1 MNTAN
6 SIVLCFYS
14 TTAPRTTTLNRAAT
28 ARAINSAGAATNAAR
43 LYNSVINAKGT
54 AVGRAVSLQNQTG
67 TLIRRHCM
75 PCSAGGHYVR
85 VRDVPRVQDIFDDAQ
100 LELDSIREDILS
112 TYPEIISGVRQRL
125 GAFAQEVVIPT
136 ASEIAAKFS
145 IALAF
150 TNQPAPI
157 DGPVLS
163 GLSEEVANRV
173 RAESKAQVQDM
184 LRKAHAAPV
193 QDLSNT
199 LLELIDRLRNADRL
213 HLSQFDKLDSEVRR
227 VRGLNV
233 LALPEIN
240 TLLDAAQGIADLKHS
255 MSTAAE
261 DRALAAGKAEKVAAQ
276 ADETLNAIG
285 L

>member
-1 MNTAN
+1 MNTIN

-28 ARAINSAGAATNAAR
+28 ARATNSAGAATNAAR

-54 AVGRAVSLQNQTG
+54 AVGKAVSLQNQTG
-67 TLIRRHCM
+67 TNIRRFGM
-75 PCSAGGHYVR
+75 PCAAGGYYVR
-85 VRDVPRVQDIFDDAQ
+85 VRDVQKVQDIFDDAQ
-100 LELDSIREDILS
+100 LDLDSIREDILS

-125 GAFAQEVVIPT
+125 GAFAHEVVIPT
-136 ASEIAAKFS
+136 ASEIATKFTMS
-145 IALAF
+145 LAF

-157 DGPVLS
+157 DGPVLG

-233 LALPEIN
+233 LALPEIT

-261 DRALAAGKAEKVAAQ
+261 DRANAAGKAEKVAAQ

>member
-1 MNTAN
+1 MNTIN

-28 ARAINSAGAATNAAR
+28 ARATNSAGAATNAAR

-54 AVGRAVSLQNQTG
+54 AVGKAVSLQNQTG
-67 TLIRRHCM
+67 TNIRRYGM
-75 PCSAGGHYVR
+75 PCAAGGYYVR
-85 VRDVPRVQDIFDDAQ
+85 VRDVQKVQDIFDDAQ
-100 LELDSIREDILS
+100 LDLDSIREDILS
-112 TYPEIISGVRQRL
+112 TYPEIIGGVRQRL
-125 GAFAQEVVIPT
+125 GAFAQEVTIPT
-136 ASEIAAKFS
+136 ASEIASKFTMS
-145 IALAF
+145 LAF

-261 DRALAAGKAEKVAAQ
+261 DRANAAGKAEKVAAQ

>member
-1 MNTAN
+1 MNTIN

-14 TTAPRTTTLNRAAT
+14 TTAPRTTTLNRSAT
-28 ARAINSAGAATNAAR
+28 TRATSAAGAAANAAR

-54 AVGRAVSLQNQTG
+54 AVGKAISLQNQTG
-67 TLIRRHCM
+67 TNIRRYGM
-75 PCSAGGHYVR
+75 PCAAGGYYVR
-85 VRDVPRVQDIFDDAQ
+85 VRDVQKVQDIFDDAQ
-100 LELDSIREDILS
+100 ADLDVIREDILS

-136 ASEIAAKFS
+136 ASEIASKFS
-145 IALAF
+145 ISLAF

-213 HLSQFDKLDSEVRR
+213 HMSQFDKLEAEVRR

-240 TLLDAAQGIADLKHS
+240 TLLDAAQGVADLKHS

-261 DRALAAGKAEKVAAQ
+261 DRANAAGRAEKVAAQ
-276 ADETLNAIG
+276 ADETLKGIG

>member
-1 MNTAN
+1 MNTIN

-28 ARAINSAGAATNAAR
+28 ARATNSAGAATNAAR

-54 AVGRAVSLQNQTG
+54 AVGKAVSLQNQTG
-67 TLIRRHCM
+67 TNIRRFGM
-75 PCSAGGHYVR
+75 PCAAGGYYVR
-85 VRDVPRVQDIFDDAQ
+85 VRDVQKVQDIFDDAQ
-100 LELDSIREDILS
+100 LDLDSIREDILS
-112 TYPEIISGVRQRL
+112 TYPEIIGGVRQRL
-125 GAFAQEVVIPT
+125 GAFAQEVTIPT
-136 ASEIAAKFS
+136 ASEIASKFTMS
-145 IALAF
+145 LAF

-261 DRALAAGKAEKVAAQ
+261 DRANAAGRAEKVAAQ

>member
-1 MNTAN
+1 MNTIN

-28 ARAINSAGAATNAAR
+28 ARATNSAGAATNAAR

-54 AVGRAVSLQNQTG
+54 AVGKAVSLQNQTG
-67 TLIRRHCM
+67 TNIRRFGM
-75 PCSAGGHYVR
+75 PCAAGGYYVR
-85 VRDVPRVQDIFDDAQ
+85 VRDVQKVQDIFDDAQ
-100 LELDSIREDILS
+100 LDLDSIREDILS

-125 GAFAQEVVIPT
+125 GAFAHEVVIPT
-136 ASEIAAKFS
+136 ASEIATKFTMS
-145 IALAF
+145 LAF

-157 DGPVLS
+157 DGPVLG

-261 DRALAAGKAEKVAAQ
+261 DRANAAGKAEKVAAQ

>member
-1 MNTAN
+1 MNTAH

-14 TTAPRTTTLNRAAT
+14 TTAPRTTALNKAAT
-28 ARAINSAGAATNAAR
+28 ARATNSAGAAANAAR

-54 AVGRAVSLQNQTG
+54 AVGRAISLQNLTG
-67 TLIRRHCM
+67 TNIRKYGM
-75 PCSAGGHYVR
+75 PCAAGGHYVR
-85 VRDVPRVQDIFDDAQ
+85 VRDVARVQDIFDEAQ
-100 LELDSIREDILS
+100 MDLDSIREDILA
-112 TYPEIISGVRQRL
+112 TYPEIINGVRQRL
-125 GAFAQEVVIPT
+125 GSFATEVVIPT
-136 ASEIAAKFS
+136 ASEIAQRFS
-145 IALAF
+145 MSLAF

-173 RAESKAQVQDM
+173 RAESKQQVQDM
-184 LRKAHAAPV
+184 LHRAHAAPV
-193 QDLSNT
+193 QDLKDT

-213 HLSQFDKLDSEVRR
+213 HMTQFDKLEAEVRR

-233 LALPEIN
+233 LDLPEI
-240 TLLDAAQGIADLKHS
+240 TSVLDAAQQVADMRGTLVQREDRITVA
-255 MSTAAE
+255 TAAE
-261 DRALAAGKAEKVAAQ
+261 RVANK